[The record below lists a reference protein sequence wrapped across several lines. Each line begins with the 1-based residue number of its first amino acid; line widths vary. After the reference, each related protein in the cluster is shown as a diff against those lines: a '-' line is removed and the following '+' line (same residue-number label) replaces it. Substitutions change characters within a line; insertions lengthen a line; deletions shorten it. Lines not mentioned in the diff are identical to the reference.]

1 MSECT
6 GQENDG
12 FNTDLERRP
21 ENQGKSAAEPSP
33 GTFRG
38 GGSRGVGRHQGGRW
52 APVPTAHMWEAD
64 VGTAW
69 PWVLRSVRIL
79 LPGGGLGACPG
90 EMCHPGK
97 QDVACVWVPPG
108 TFPLFTYFHPQIPQA
123 CFLSTRTVPS
133 MTTAQLLRSEN
144 RHLICRR
151 CSNPACCRSKVL
163 YCWSHIVRL
172 FVLPQHPSVLSP
184 HRDSGG
190 LTGRTPLLACL
201 VPLELRVPGHQRQER
216 QQVRQAAPRSA
227 S

>member
-1 MSECT
+1 MDLTQIWKGGLKTKESPQQSQARERSEEEGPGALGGT
-6 GQENDG
+6 RVADG
-12 FNTDLERRP
+12 R
-21 ENQGKSAAEPSP
+21 QSP
-33 GTFRG
+33 QPTC
-38 GGSRGVGRHQGGRW
+38 GRQMW
-52 APVPTAHMWEAD
+52 AL
-64 VGTAW
+64 
-69 PWVLRSVRIL
+69 LRSIRIL

-123 CFLSTRTVPS
+123 CFLSIRTVPS